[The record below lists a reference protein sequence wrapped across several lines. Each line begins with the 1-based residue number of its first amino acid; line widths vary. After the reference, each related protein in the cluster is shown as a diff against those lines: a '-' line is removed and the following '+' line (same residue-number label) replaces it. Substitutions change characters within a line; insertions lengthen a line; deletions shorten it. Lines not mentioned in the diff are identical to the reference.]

1 MITEI
6 NGIKVKEVHTVK
18 IEEVGSVYHFD
29 IEFSDDENK
38 YRHITSDYMNDI
50 IVVSSTGNILQF
62 EFVGLER
69 IYAEKVVAR
78 HRVYFNSVEVGI
90 A

>member
-1 MITEI
+1 MIVEV
-6 NGIKVKEVHTVK
+6 NGIKVKTIHTVQ

-29 IEFSDDENK
+29 IEFSDNENK
-38 YRHITSDYMNDI
+38 YRHITSDYMDDI

-69 IYAEKVVAR
+69 IYTGKVAAR
-78 HRVYFNSVEVGI
+78 HRVYFNGVKVGI

>member
-1 MITEI
+1 MIVSI
-6 NGIKVKEVHTVK
+6 NNVEVKTIHAVQL
-18 IEEVGSVYHFD
+18 EEVESVYHFD
-29 IEFSDDENK
+29 IEFSDNENK
-38 YRHITSDYMNDI
+38 YHHITSDYMNDI

-69 IYAEKVVAR
+69 IYAEKVAAR
-78 HRVYFNSVEVGI
+78 HKVYFNGTKIGI

>member
-6 NGIKVKEVHTVK
+6 NGIKVKTIHATQ

-29 IEFSDDENK
+29 IEFSDSENK
-38 YRHITSDYMNDI
+38 YRHITSDYMGDI
-50 IVVSSTGNILQF
+50 IVISSAGNILQF

-78 HRVYFNSVEVGI
+78 HRVYFNGIKVGI
-90 A
+90 S